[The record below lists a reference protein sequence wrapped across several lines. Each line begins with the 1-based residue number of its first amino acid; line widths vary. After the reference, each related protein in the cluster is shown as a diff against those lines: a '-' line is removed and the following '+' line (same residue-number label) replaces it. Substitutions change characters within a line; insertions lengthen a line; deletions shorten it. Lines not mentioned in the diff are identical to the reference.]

1 MNGGIEMA
9 EDRLV
14 SKLIGAGLASAAAGL
29 VGYTFLVRPWH
40 LKWGATDEELREP
53 LPGDEALPNPE
64 HQATHAI
71 TINAPVSDVWPWLVQ
86 LGQTRGGF
94 YSYTWLENIVGCE
107 MRNADRVVP
116 EWQTLRV
123 GDVVWLHPKAP
134 PLPVII
140 VEPYR
145 AIVLGGQG
153 ESVDDDTVVISGTW
167 GLYLKEIDENTTRL
181 LIRNRG
187 IHAPGPIGWLFNYAI
202 FEPAHFIMER
212 KMMLGIK
219 ERAEALARERA
230 KLAESSAAVEAIP
243 EAFSTHAR

>member
-1 MNGGIEMA
+1 MA

-14 SKLIGAGLASAAAGL
+14 SKLIGAALAGAAGL
-29 VGYTFLVRPWH
+29 AGYTFLMRPWH
-40 LKWGATDEELREP
+40 LKWGATDEECREP
-53 LPGDEALPNPE
+53 LPGDEIMPNPE
-64 HQATHAI
+64 LESTHAI

-94 YSYTWLENIVGCE
+94 YSYAWLENLVGCD
-107 MRNADRVVP
+107 MRNADRIVP
-116 EWQTLRV
+116 EWQSLRV

-134 PLPVII
+134 PLPVVIL
-140 VEPYR
+140 EPHR

-153 ESVDDDTVVISGTW
+153 ELTGDDTIVVSGTW
-167 GLYLKEIDENTTRL
+167 GIYLKEVDEKTTRL
-181 LIRNRG
+181 LTRNRG
-187 IHAPGPIGWLFNYAI
+187 IRGQGLLGWFVNYAV

-230 KLAESSAAVEAIP
+230 KPDEIRDAGRAASLSS
-243 EAFSTHAR
+243 